1 MNFGGQNNLQ
11 QQMFQEAVQEL
22 SMRDMFKQYNA
33 LVERCFDECVTGFR
47 SKKMTGGEQECV
59 KKCATKFT
67 TFTQRVASRFQELQ
81 VKMNEQ
87 QQNTFGR

>member
-1 MNFGGQNNLQ
+1 
-11 QQMFQEAVQEL
+11 
-22 SMRDMFKQYNA
+22 
-33 LVERCFDECVTGFR
+33 
-47 SKKMTGGEQECV
+47 MTGGEQECV

-81 VKMNEQ
+81 VKMNEVSVWTPAACVRFASFHGLTLMVSDFLLMQQ